1 MFVRTTSRRNKDGT
15 VVRYLQ
21 LAHNE
26 WDPAAKSAR
35 MKVLYNFGRAEELDR
50 AAVQRLIGSLSRL
63 LGETSRGS
71 QVEDQAGGLP
81 GLALHRVP
89 AAGRGLGAGRVVDPA
104 RDRQDDAHPAERD
117 PPRRHR

>member
-81 GLALHRVP
+81 GLAFIESRP
-89 AAGRGLGAGRVVDPA
+89 LGGAWVL
-104 RDRQDDAHPAERD
+104 DALWTRLGIAKTMRTLC
-117 PPRRHR
+117 